1 METAESLWLRKSSGL
16 SGTFLPRLHLRR
28 RRPFMSYRHL
38 RRRDLCRLRLL
49 RRDVTC
55 LLRLRRD
62 ICLPR
67 RDLCRLRLRL
77 HRDTCRLRP
86 RRRDICHRRL
96 RRDTCL
102 PRRDICRLHR
112 RDVTCLRRP
121 RRAGDR
127 NQENPPNGFYINW
140 AKQRTNNKGDPPCSS
155 NSSSKTS
162 KQSSPRSIAASRA
175 APADRNSGCGFLP

>member
-28 RRPFMSYRHL
+28 R
-38 RRRDLCRLRLL
+38 DLC
-49 RRDVTC
+49 
-55 LLRLRRD
+55 
-62 ICLPR
+62 
-67 RDLCRLRLRL
+67 RLRL

-102 PRRDICRLHR
+102 PRRDICRLHRRDVTCLRRLRRDTCLPRRDLCRLRR